1 VKLNTLLNFPP
12 YQHTELIFARQSP
25 WLGVRLALGPGL
37 ESVQWWAT
45 VALGK
50 AVGGVGVVARQSRIL
65 YIHILYNLF
74 KHSFNWLLINLRYM
88 AINPPVIHGSKPTL
102 DT

>member
-1 VKLNTLLNFPP
+1 MKLNTLLNIPP

-37 ESVQWWAT
+37 ESVQWRAP

-50 AVGGVGVVARQSRIL
+50 AVGGGGGGQAV
-65 YIHILYNLF
+65 YNTIHTYTLQLVQAFIQLAPNQ
-74 KHSFNWLLINLRYM
+74 
-88 AINPPVIHGSKPTL
+88 PEIHGNKPAW
-102 DT
+102 DTWL